1 MEPKTV
7 KIFILRKKLPS
18 TLIIY
23 AMNTL
28 KQICFPLIF
37 VPALWTQMSCSNSN
51 GSKNTTENTTGPGAV
66 QTEGTAP
73 VPQVRKTG
81 AFVPNELGRIM
92 VLEYHLIGYPEDVW
106 RRTPENFRKDLQML
120 YDHNYYPVSVKDLAA
135 GQVNVP
141 AGMTPFA
148 MTFDDS
154 SAGQFRYLEKN
165 GKLELDPDCALGIME
180 AFKKQHPDFPITA
193 SFYVLPAIKPKLRL
207 FAQPEYQKQKLEW
220 LIAHGYEIGN
230 HGWFHVPL
238 HKLDDAGVQKHLAM
252 FVKEIKAFIPD
263 YEVKSLALPLGMHA
277 KNRILESKGSFEG
290 ISYQHDAVFLVG
302 SVTSVSPYD
311 KDFNPLAIQ
320 RVQAG
325 DTPTGPAAFTKQ
337 LDQSGNRFISDGD
350 PKTISAPLKMK
361 ARLKPVL
368 EKKFVAK

>member
-1 MEPKTV
+1 MSP
-7 KIFILRKKLPS
+7 
-18 TLIIY
+18 
-23 AMNTL
+23 L
-28 KQICFPLIF
+28 KHICFQLIF
-37 VPALWTQMSCSNSN
+37 LPALWTQMSCSNSN
-51 GSKNTTENTTGPGAV
+51 GLKSATDTAALANAVATGGA
-66 QTEGTAP
+66 AP
-73 VPQVRKTG
+73 VQQVRKVG

-106 RRTPENFRKDLQML
+106 RRTPENFRKDLQLL
-120 YDHNYYPVSVKDLAA
+120 YDNNYYPVSVKDLAA

-165 GKLELDPDCALGIME
+165 GQLELDPDCALGIME
-180 AFKKQHPDFPITA
+180 TFKKQHPDFPITA

-220 LIAHGYEIGN
+220 LIKNGYEIGN

-252 FVKEIKAFIPD
+252 FVKEIRAFIPD

-277 KNRILESKGSFEG
+277 KNRNLESKGSFEG
-290 ISYQHDAVFLVG
+290 VNYKHDAVFLVG

-325 DTPTGPAAFTKQ
+325 DTPTGPEAFTKQ
-337 LDQSGNRFISDGD
+337 LDKNSNRFISDGD
-350 PKTISAPLKMK
+350 PNTISAPLKMK
-361 ARLKPVL
+361 ERLKPVL
-368 EKKFVAK
+368 IKQFKSN